1 MPFATPY
8 EPVRSMEPSEM
19 DTLFRSQ
26 NQPAPPSINGL
37 VQETGWEPLPPAT
50 LPLHYRERYAAYLF
64 LQPDIPRHTP
74 HGGNPM
80 AKSCKIRDLLP
91 LSRTGHRNYRLA

>member
-1 MPFATPY
+1 
-8 EPVRSMEPSEM
+8 M

-26 NQPAPPSINGL
+26 NQPAPPSINDL
-37 VQETGWEPLPPAT
+37 VQETGWDPLPPAT

-64 LQPDIPRHTP
+64 LQPDFPRHAP
-74 HGGNPM
+74 HCGNPT
-80 AKSCKIRDLLP
+80 AKSCEIRDLLP